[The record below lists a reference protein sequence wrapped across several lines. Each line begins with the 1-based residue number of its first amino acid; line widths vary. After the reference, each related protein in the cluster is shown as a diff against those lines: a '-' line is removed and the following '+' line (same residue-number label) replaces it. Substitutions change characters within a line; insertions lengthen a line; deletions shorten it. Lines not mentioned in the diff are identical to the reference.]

1 MTGINIQTPWSELL
15 INGVKSVETRT
26 YPLPEKYM
34 GEELALIETPGR
46 YGRFKARIIGTIT
59 FSHSFKYPDQ
69 KAWQDDYNRHCVA
82 KDDPLYRWID
92 NDPFFAAGSKPKYGW
107 VVSQVTKFDESLDI
121 SGKRGII
128 FTNNLKLLENA
139 NHGNG

>member
-15 INGVKSVETRT
+15 INEVKSVETRS
-26 YPLPEKYM
+26 YHLPEKYV

-82 KDDPLYRWID
+82 VDDPIYNWKDD
-92 NDPFFAAGSKPKYGW
+92 KPKYGW
-107 VVSQVTKFDESLDI
+107 VVSKVTKFDKPLDI
-121 SGKRGII
+121 RKRKGII
-128 FTNNLKLLENA
+128 FTSGIKLKKESIR
-139 NHGNG
+139 

>member
-26 YPLPEKYM
+26 YHLPEKYM

-69 KAWQDDYNRHCVA
+69 NAWQDDYNRHCVA
-82 KDDPLYRWID
+82 IDDPTYNWK
-92 NDPFFAAGSKPKYGW
+92 NDKSKYGW
-107 VVSQVTKFDESLDI
+107 VVSDIKKFDRPVDI
-121 SGKRGII
+121 SKRKGII
-128 FTNNLKLLENA
+128 FTTDLDINKENKR
-139 NHGNG
+139 

>member
-15 INGVKSVETRT
+15 INEVKSVETRS

-82 KDDPLYRWID
+82 VDDPIYNWKDD
-92 NDPFFAAGSKPKYGW
+92 KPKYGW
-107 VVSQVTKFDESLDI
+107 VVSKVTKFDKPLDI
-121 SGKRGII
+121 RKRKGII
-128 FTNNLKLLENA
+128 FTSGIKLKKESIR
-139 NHGNG
+139 

>member
-1 MTGINIQTPWSELL
+1 MTGVNIQTPWSELL

-26 YPLPEKYM
+26 YHLPEKYM

-69 KAWQDDYNRHCVA
+69 KAWQDDRNRHCVSVDDPIYNW
-82 KDDPLYRWID
+82 KDD
-92 NDPFFAAGSKPKYGW
+92 KPKYGW
-107 VVSQVTKFDESLDI
+107 VVSKVTKFDKPLDI
-121 SGKRGII
+121 RKRKGII
-128 FTNNLKLLENA
+128 FTTGVNV
-139 NHGNG
+139 

>member
-1 MTGINIQTPWSELL
+1 MTGINIQYPWSDYL
-15 INGVKSVETRT
+15 IYGIKSVETRT
-26 YPLPEKYM
+26 YPLPKKYM

-82 KDDPLYRWID
+82 VDDPIYNWKDDK
-92 NDPFFAAGSKPKYGW
+92 SKYGW
-107 VVSQVTKFDESLDI
+107 VVSKVTKFEKSLDI
-121 SGKRGII
+121 RKRKGII
-128 FTNNLKLLENA
+128 FTSGIKLKKESIR
-139 NHGNG
+139 